1 MSCLL
6 NIWYITFLS
15 FFPVRVTGA
24 PLLRRSDPGFEVFFS
39 QQSIINPC
47 TGYPITFDFGYFKMQ
62 LTRNVDVVSG
72 GILFQQT
79 MRHDGKL
86 YSQRNEGTFSANVPS
101 TSKDYAPIIKYD
113 VPDSPFNMVYIFDF
127 ELTSTAVT
135 GVHLKEIQVGKC

>member
-1 MSCLL
+1 
-6 NIWYITFLS
+6 
-15 FFPVRVTGA
+15 
-24 PLLRRSDPGFEVFFS
+24 
-39 QQSIINPC
+39 
-47 TGYPITFDFGYFKMQ
+47 MQ

-72 GILFQQT
+72 CILFQQT
-79 MRHDGKL
+79 MRYDGKL

-113 VPDSPFNMVYIFDF
+113 VPDSPFNMVYIFDY